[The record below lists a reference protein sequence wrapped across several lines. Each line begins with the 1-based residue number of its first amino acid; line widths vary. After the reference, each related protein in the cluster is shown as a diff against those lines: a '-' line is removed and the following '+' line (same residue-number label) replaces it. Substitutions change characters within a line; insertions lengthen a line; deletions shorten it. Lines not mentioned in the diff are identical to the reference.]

1 VRFLRGQAAIA
12 LSLAIPI
19 TVGAACLAADMWA
32 LYRGFARVQHA
43 ADAAV
48 LAGAVYLPANP
59 KLARN
64 AARRTAQMNGISD
77 SEIVYNQPA
86 SDGRSITIVV
96 ERSVPYHFAR
106 LLGLSRS
113 LVTVKAV
120 AGISGS
126 ESAAG
131 LLPIGIQYGAR
142 YTTYQPTVLKLAPRR
157 GTALAGNWKPLA
169 MGVCSNCDPR
179 RNYEHYLIGGY
190 PKPVSVGDAIF
201 VEVNDL
207 ATATQSGLAIRL
219 YSSFQRDQ
227 AATPTNYAAS
237 DPRRVEV
244 PIVDFDSG
252 DRDGNNRGSMATVRG
267 FAVLWVNSVD
277 VEGNINAEFL
287 DSASVES
294 PRNDAVKGTLIPV
307 LLQ

>member
-1 VRFLRGQAAIA
+1 
-12 LSLAIPI
+12 
-19 TVGAACLAADMWA
+19 MWA
-32 LYRGFARVQHA
+32 LYRGFARLQHA

-48 LAGAVYLPANP
+48 LAGAVYLPTNP
-59 KLARN
+59 KLARS
-64 AARRTAQMNGISD
+64 AARSSAQMNGISE

-86 SDGRSITIVV
+86 SDGRSLTIVV
-96 ERSVPYHFAR
+96 ERSVPYQFTR
-106 LLGLSRS
+106 LFGLSQS

-120 AGISGS
+120 AGMSGS
-126 ESAAG
+126 ESASG

-142 YTTYQPTVLKLAPRR
+142 YARYQPTELKLAPRR

-190 PKPVSVGDAIF
+190 PNPVSVGEAIF
-201 VEVNDL
+201 VEVSDL
-207 ATATQSGLAIRL
+207 VAATQSGLASRL
-219 YSSFQRDQ
+219 YSSFQRDP

-244 PIVDFDSG
+244 PIVDFNSG
-252 DRDGNNRGSMATVRG
+252 DRDGNNRGSMATIRG

-277 VEGNINAEFL
+277 VEGNINVEFL
-287 DSASVES
+287 DSTQVES
-294 PRNDAVKGTLIPV
+294 PRNNAVRGTLIPV

>member
-1 VRFLRGQAAIA
+1 
-12 LSLAIPI
+12 
-19 TVGAACLAADMWA
+19 MWA
-32 LYRGFARVQHA
+32 LCRGFARLQHT

-59 KLARN
+59 KLARVEV
-64 AARRTAQMNGISD
+64 RRSAQMNGISE

-86 SDGRSITIVV
+86 SDGHSITIVV

-106 LLGLSRS
+106 LLGLSHS
-113 LVTVKAV
+113 VVTVKAV
-120 AGISGS
+120 AGISGR

-131 LLPIGIQYGAR
+131 LLPIGIQYDAGYNR
-142 YTTYQPTVLKLAPRR
+142 YQPTVLKLAPRR

-169 MGVCSNCDPR
+169 IGECSNYDPR

-201 VEVNDL
+201 VEVSDL
-207 ATATQSGLAIRL
+207 AAATQPGLATRL
-219 YSSFQRDQ
+219 YASFQRDP
-227 AATPTNYAAS
+227 AATPTKYAAS
-237 DPRRVEV
+237 DPQRVEV

-252 DRDGNNRGSMATVRG
+252 DREGNNRGSMATVRG
-267 FAVLWVNSVD
+267 FAMLWLNSVD
-277 VEGNINAEFL
+277 VRVTSTPISL
-287 DSASVES
+287 TSAQWNRHEKTRS
-294 PRNDAVKGTLIPV
+294 KGLIRV